1 MWEFTELNVGEMIL
15 IIEPRCLFS
24 LKQFLNSVHVFFD
37 ILMFFFIVNA
47 WQRSINN

>member
-1 MWEFTELNVGEMIL
+1 MWEFTEMNVGEMIL

-24 LKQFLNSVHVFFD
+24 LKQFLNSVHVFLIFEW
-37 ILMFFFIVNA
+37 FFFIVNA